1 MGSGD
6 KVVGYARVSTDEQ
19 RANGVS
25 LDAQRQAIE
34 EECRRRGWELLRI
47 DQDTLS
53 GKTTKR
59 PGLQLALDAC
69 RSGEASGIVV
79 MKLDRLTR
87 SIIDFGRLLEEAL
100 DRRQGFNIVALDLG
114 VDLSTPGGELVGN
127 VMASVAQWERR
138 AIGQR
143 TKDALAVKRAQGI
156 QLGRPRTMPA
166 SVRRR
171 IQRERDKGRSLSE
184 IARRLNEA
192 GIPTAHGGARWHAS
206 TVRAVLVGHGPT

>member
-1 MGSGD
+1 MGSD
-6 KVVGYARVSTDEQ
+6 EKVIGYARVSTDEQ

-34 EECRRRGWELLRI
+34 DECERRGWELLRI
-47 DQDTLS
+47 ETDALS

-59 PGLQLALDAC
+59 PGLQAALEAC
-69 RSGEASGIVV
+69 RSGEAGGIVV

-100 DRRQGFNIVALDLG
+100 DRRRGFNIVALDLG

-143 TKDALAVKRAQGI
+143 TKDALAIKREQGV

-171 IQRERDKGRSLSE
+171 IQRERKHGKSLSA
-184 IARRLNEA
+184 IAAGLNA
-192 GIPTAHGGARWHAS
+192 SRVPTAHGGARWHAS
-206 TVRAVLVGHGPT
+206 TVRKVLTS

>member
-1 MGSGD
+1 MGTSEQ
-6 KVVGYARVSTDEQ
+6 VIGYARVSTDEQ

-25 LDAQRQAIE
+25 LEAQSAAIAE
-34 EECRRRGWELLRI
+34 ESRRRGWELLRVET
-47 DQDTLS
+47 DALS

-59 PGLQLALDAC
+59 PGLQTALDVC

-87 SIIDFGRLLEEAL
+87 SIVDFGKLLEEAL
-100 DRRQGFNIVALDLG
+100 DKRQGFNIVALDLG

-143 TKDALAVKRAQGI
+143 TKDALAIKRAQGVR
-156 QLGRPRTMPA
+156 LGRPRTMPP

-171 IQRERDKGRSLSE
+171 IQRDRAKGKTLTA
-184 IARRLNEA
+184 IADALNA
-192 GIPTAHGGARWHAS
+192 SGVPTAHGGSRWHAS
-206 TVRAVLVGHGPT
+206 TVRKVLASESA